1 MGGMPTFDQKVK
13 NKAQAQSDFQLQ
25 QAVMNAPK
33 EADPNAVIT
42 QAGAQS
48 AVQNAGQAAQ
58 QQQASMQSQL
68 QNTQSQLQ
76 QEGFKNEMQLKKGQQ
91 QLSQERNELTNRV
104 QEMDSEFKDKFLDA
118 QMNFRTYKNET
129 TIDTQ
134 EQMMDYM
141 VARQASEAEWAKYA
155 QGVKQGQ
162 QEKQMAYDYAHQ
174 VLSTALQQSEADLIQ
189 KYGHDSVKRMRWA
202 KEEARKKAER
212 EAKKGSTMGMV
223 LGGAMAVAGGV
234 MCAIPGMAVVGA
246 PLLTSGISMAASSY
260 STTGEY
266 K

>member
-1 MGGMPTFDQKVK
+1 MPTFDQKVK

-33 EADPNAVIT
+33 EADPNAVIA
-42 QAGAQS
+42 QAGAQN

-58 QQQASMQSQL
+58 QQQTSLNNQL
-68 QNTQSQLQ
+68 QDNQNQLQ
-76 QEGFKNEMQLKKGQQ
+76 QEGFKNQMQLKKGQQ
-91 QLSQERNELTNRV
+91 QLSQERDELTNRV
-104 QEMDSEFKDKFLDA
+104 QQMDSEFKDKYLDA
-118 QMNFRTYKNET
+118 QMNFREYKNKR

-141 VARQASEAEWAKYA
+141 VARQATEAEWAKYA
-155 QGVKQGQ
+155 QGMKQGQ

-174 VLSTALQQSEADLIQ
+174 VLTTTLQQSEADLIQ
-189 KYGHDSVKRMRWA
+189 KYGQDSVKRMRWA

-212 EAKKGSTMGMV
+212 EQSKGSLSGML
-223 LGGAMAVAGGV
+223 LGGTMAIAGGI
-234 MCAIPGMAVVGA
+234 MCAFPATAAFGA
-246 PLLTSGISMAASSY
+246 PLLTSGISMTASSY
-260 STTGEY
+260 SSTGEY